1 MTSVTLADRQVA
13 VIIDALAQTRDALR
27 AQGVATPTIDET
39 LAKIVSLMSPSV
51 GDMVLSVA

>member
-1 MTSVTLADRQVA
+1 MRGVTLTDRQVA
-13 VIIDALAQTRDALR
+13 VIIDSLAQTRDALR

-39 LAKIVSLMSPSV
+39 LAKINSLMGPSV